1 MRKPPVPAASPLASP
16 AIPAPGEGK
25 RGVDGYVGYLLRQ
38 AAAAY
43 RLRMER
49 ALADLGVT
57 PPQFSVLTML
67 VAYPGLSGADLARLS
82 LLTPQTVSLIIANLE
97 RSEAIVR
104 RPHPTH
110 GRVRVIDVTAAGRL
124 LLDRCKER
132 VRATERGLLDGLPAD
147 EERVIRR
154 WLVKIAREE
163 SDVMEEGIPGTGRN

>member
-1 MRKPPVPAASPLASP
+1 MRKPPASATPAVAFPS
-16 AIPAPGEGK
+16 IPAPGEGK

-67 VAYPGLSGADLARLS
+67 AAYPGLSGADLARLS
-82 LLTPQTVSLIIANLE
+82 LLTPQTVSLIVANLE

-104 RPHPTH
+104 RPHATH
-110 GRVRVIDVTAAGRL
+110 GRVRVIEVTTAGEAL
-124 LLDRCKER
+124 LERCKER
-132 VRATERGLLDGLPAD
+132 VRAIERSLLEGLPAD
-147 EERVIRR
+147 EEHVIRR
-154 WLVKIAREE
+154 WLVKIAQEE
-163 SDVMEEGIPGTGRN
+163 AVAPRKEGAGVSAE